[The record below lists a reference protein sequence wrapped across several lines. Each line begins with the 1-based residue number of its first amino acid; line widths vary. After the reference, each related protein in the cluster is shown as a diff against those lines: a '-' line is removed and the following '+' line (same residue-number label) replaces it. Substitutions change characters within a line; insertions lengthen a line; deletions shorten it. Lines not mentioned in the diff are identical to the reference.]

1 MQLNAIIRR
10 IEAHEHAQATHVWKT
25 SWESAGVGHPDDLSF
40 EQLLEKFE
48 SALQSNWNLFVA
60 DLDGQIVGLLA
71 LKPNTNQL
79 DQLFIAPK
87 QQGHGIGTQL
97 LDFAK
102 KTLPHGMWLRTAELN
117 KRAIQFYTSAG
128 FSIDRVEPR
137 PEWDRNDVVMRWS
150 P

>member
-1 MQLNAIIRR
+1 MRLKATIRR
-10 IEAHEHAQATHVWKT
+10 IEAHEHARATHVWKT
-25 SWESAGVGHPDDLSF
+25 SWESAGVGHPNDLNF

-48 SALQSNWNLFVA
+48 SELQSNWNLFVA
-60 DLDGQIVGLLA
+60 DLEGVVGLLA
-71 LKPNTNQL
+71 LRSNINQL
-79 DQLFIAPK
+79 DQLFVAPEL
-87 QQGHGIGTQL
+87 QGRGMGAQL

-102 KTLPHGMWLRTAELN
+102 HTLPNGMWLRTAELN

-137 PEWDRNDVVMRWS
+137 PEWDRNDIVMSWS